1 MKHMD
6 IKELIDNSLKKIF
19 SLIGIKPDYT
29 VEVDED
35 EVYNVKI
42 SGENLNFLIG
52 FRGQSLEALQ
62 TLLKLIVY
70 RKTEQQIVLSVDIN
84 SYKDQKSEKLQEMAR
99 GFIDKVR
106 FFEKEIELP
115 FMNPWERRQIH
126 MFVAE
131 YEDITSESTG
141 EGDNRRVVLKPKK
154 AGSKKKEK

>member
-1 MKHMD
+1 MD
-6 IKELIDNSLKKIF
+6 TKEVIETNLKKIF
-19 SLIGIKPDYT
+19 SLIGIKPEYSI
-29 VEVDED
+29 ECSE
-35 EVYNVKI
+35 ESVYDVKI

-70 RKTEQQIVLSVDIN
+70 RKTEQQIILSIDIN
-84 SYKDQKSEKLQEMAR
+84 NYKDQKSEKLQEMAR
-99 GFIDKVR
+99 SFIDKVR

-131 YEDITSESTG
+131 YEDVLSESTG
-141 EGDNRRVVLKPKK
+141 EGASRRVVLKPKK
-154 AGSKKKEK
+154 VSSKKKEK